1 MLKLMI
7 AILCM
12 AAVSYIPRMLPLV
25 IFRGKIK
32 NNFVKSVVNYMP
44 YGILSAMIFPE
55 VLYSTGHMIS
65 AVVGFGVAIIL
76 SWRKLG
82 LLPVA
87 VCSTAGVFLVELILK
102 FC

>member
-1 MLKLMI
+1 
-7 AILCM
+7 M
-12 AAVSYIPRMLPLV
+12 AVVSYLPRVLPLV

-55 VLYSTGHMIS
+55 VLYSTGHIVS
-65 AVVGFGVAIIL
+65 ALVGFGVAIIL

-87 VCSTAGVFLVELILK
+87 LCSTAGVFLVELILK

>member
-1 MLKLMI
+1 
-7 AILCM
+7 M
-12 AAVSYIPRMLPLV
+12 ALVSYIPRVIPLV

-32 NNFVKSVVNYMP
+32 NGFVRSVVNYMP
-44 YGILSAMIFPE
+44 YGILAAMIFPE
-55 VLYSTGHMIS
+55 VLYSTGHIIS

-76 SWRKLG
+76 SWKKLG

-87 VCSTAGVFLVELILK
+87 ICSTAGVFLVELILK